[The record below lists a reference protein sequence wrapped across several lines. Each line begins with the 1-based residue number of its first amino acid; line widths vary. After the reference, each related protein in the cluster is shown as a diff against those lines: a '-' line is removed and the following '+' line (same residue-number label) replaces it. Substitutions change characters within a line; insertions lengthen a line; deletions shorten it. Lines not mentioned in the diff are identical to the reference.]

1 MHSLRLAMILVAGV
15 VFALLPRGAA
25 PAGCRVV
32 ALSHHK
38 QAAIVYQPAYAQ
50 PYLYQVGAEFRTAAS
65 EDRIANLVVQK
76 LQAQQLTAQPQQAP
90 QTLPLTAEVDRWA
103 LVKANCA
110 GCHTTNEK
118 AVAHIDMT
126 DLAAL
131 TCEQKLAMAAA
142 VLDGKMPPKK
152 QLEPSVLGNLLGEI
166 VGAQTVEH

>member
-38 QAAIVYQPAYAQ
+38 QAAIVYQPSYAQ
-50 PYLYQVGAEFRTAAS
+50 PYLYQVGGDLRTAAS
-65 EDRIANLVVQK
+65 EERIASLVFQK
-76 LQAQQLTAQPQQAP
+76 LQAQQLQASATPTP

-103 LVKANCA
+103 LVKATCVD
-110 GCHTTNEK
+110 CHTTKEAAKNH
-118 AVAHIDMT
+118 VDMS
-126 DLAAL
+126 DLASL
-131 TCEQKLAMAAA
+131 TCEQKLGMVRA

-152 QLEPSVLGNLLGEI
+152 QLDPSVLGNLLGEI
-166 VGAQTVEH
+166 VGAETVEH